1 MISAPGRL
9 MTSTSQIMTSLN
21 KPTGTTG
28 KPFQVYVD
36 LDGVNTHAELS
47 IKRVL
52 IITVWLEAVKNSS
65 YIFYIYLFL
74 LLLLI

>member
-28 KPFQVYVD
+28 KPFQVYVY

-52 IITVWLEAVKNSS
+52 IITV
-65 YIFYIYLFL
+65 
-74 LLLLI
+74 